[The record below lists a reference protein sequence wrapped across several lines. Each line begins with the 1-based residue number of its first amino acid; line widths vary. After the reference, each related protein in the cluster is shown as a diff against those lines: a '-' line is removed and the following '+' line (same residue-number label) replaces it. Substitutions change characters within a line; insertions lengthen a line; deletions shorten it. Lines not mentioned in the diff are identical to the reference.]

1 MRHVL
6 VCLACC
12 ASVLF
17 PRRLIAQPLEAFL
30 AEAHGEVATV
40 FGFGELSCGS
50 GKKPRRCLKGLKTAS
65 GEDFDPDKA
74 QVALALPLKMKMTP
88 RNIWL
93 KLKNGQCTQLRL
105 TDKKSLRIKRKP
117 WDMTP
122 GAVRALGAKPT
133 PYWSARVF
141 LCEPTQ
147 ALAVNF

>member
-6 VCLACC
+6 ICLACC

-17 PRRLIAQPLEAFL
+17 PRKLLADTMETFL
-30 AEAHGEVATV
+30 AEAHGEIATV

-50 GKKPRRCLKGLKTAS
+50 GKRPRRCLKGLKTAS
-65 GEDFDPDKA
+65 GEDFDPNKP
-74 QVALALPLKMKMTP
+74 QVALALPLKMKVIP

-93 KLKNGQCTQLRL
+93 RLKNGRCTQVRL
-105 TDKKSLRIKRKP
+105 TDKKSQKVKGKP

-122 GAVRALGAKPT
+122 GAVRALGDVPT

-141 LCEPTQ
+141 LCEPRT
-147 ALAVNF
+147 AVAANF